1 MQNKNFLTIYA
12 DGGARRNPGPAA
24 IGYSIIQNGKEIA
37 AHGQYI
43 GKATN
48 NQAEHKAVLAALIWL
63 EENADF
69 ILKNK
74 DESPKKVSSFG
85 GGEIQVFLDS
95 LLVAK
100 QLSGQYKIK
109 NKALQN
115 IAIKVKKLEQDL
127 IKEGKVKKIS
137 YHHIPREQNRRADE
151 LLNRALDAR
160 R

>member
-1 MQNKNFLTIYA
+1 MKIIKIYA
-12 DGGARRNPGPAA
+12 DGGARGNPGPAA
-24 IGYSIIQNGKEIA
+24 IGYSIIQNGQEIK

-48 NQAEHKAVLAALIWL
+48 NQAEYKAVLAALIWL

-69 ILKNK
+69 ISENK
-74 DESPKKVSSFG
+74 RNSNGNSSLE
-85 GGEIQVFLDS
+85 EIQVFLDS

-109 NKALQN
+109 NKILQN

-137 YHHIPREQNRRADE
+137 YHHIPREQNKRADF
-151 LLNRALDAR
+151 LLNEALDKHLFANPKA
-160 R
+160 